1 MGATRVDEAG
11 GRRRVAAAE
20 DAGVDARA
28 DGGVEVVSA
37 EAGPVVCA
45 REVFYAGYKL
55 ATSASNRGSLR
66 GRLTVTD
73 ALYLITAGPDYQVLS
88 CRGAGVASRT
98 GQRVGSISTDVAAC
112 CDAASEEGVFD
123 LSRLCD
129 DRVGR
134 G

>member
-20 DAGVDARA
+20 DAGVDVRA

-45 REVFYAGYKL
+45 RAVFYAGYKL

-66 GRLTVTD
+66 GKAYSYRRTLSDYSRPSLPSLEMSTCRCSQQDRSEGRLH
-73 ALYLITAGPDYQVLS
+73 
-88 CRGAGVASRT
+88 
-98 GQRVGSISTDVAAC
+98 
-112 CDAASEEGVFD
+112 FH
-123 LSRLCD
+123 
-129 DRVGR
+129 
-134 G
+134 